1 VLVDGEH
8 LVIGSANLDMRSL
21 FLNYEV
27 GAVVRDPAMV
37 AEVSTLIAGWEKES
51 TRYTEDLYRRSRT
64 WLGRTVENV
73 AHVIAPLL

>member
-1 VLVDGEH
+1 
-8 LVIGSANLDMRSL
+8 
-21 FLNYEV
+21 
-27 GAVVRDPAMV
+27 MV

-73 AHVIAPLL
+73 SHVIAPLL